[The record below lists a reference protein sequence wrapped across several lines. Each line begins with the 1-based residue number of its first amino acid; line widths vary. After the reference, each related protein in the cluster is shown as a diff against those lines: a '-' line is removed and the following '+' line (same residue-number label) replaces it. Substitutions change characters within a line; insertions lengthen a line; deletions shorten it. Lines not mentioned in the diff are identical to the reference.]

1 MQPKKEFVDDETLL
15 GYILMALPDEMQ
27 SRIDALVVVDASLSE
42 RIRDLRSLLEPVQ
55 QVLPEAF
62 EPNGDLVGR
71 TLELIA
77 NTTDDFSTDEFSTD
91 EFATEGESAA
101 MSSVNEYASR
111 LTRYAWIDSL
121 VVVAA
126 GITILCLLLPSIWH
140 TREEARRF
148 ACVENLRELNDS
160 LQSFAGLNPK
170 GQYPS
175 IELEGPL
182 SFAGVYAL
190 KLNDAQLLSSPR
202 VVWCPSNGAG
212 MLTGS
217 MPSEAGFL
225 RSDPASKRAWQ
236 KSIGGN
242 YAYNLGRFVDGVYQ
256 TPRISDGGMTPLV
269 GDALGVMGL
278 ESGNL
283 PTHAINSANVLF
295 ASGQIRRICRSD
307 FDEKVMDDPYWNR
320 VFCRAAGVDAEDHC
334 LGASPFRPIVNQLTT
349 DKP

>member
-27 SRIDALVVVDASLSE
+27 SQIDALVVADESLTE

-55 QVLPEAF
+55 QGLPEAF
-62 EPNGDLVGR
+62 EPNGDLVAR

-77 NTTDDFSTDEFSTD
+77 NTPEEITNG
-91 EFATEGESAA
+91 GESAA

-111 LTRYAWIDSL
+111 QTRYAWIDSL

-202 VVWCPSNGAG
+202 LVWCPSNGAG

-225 RSDPASKRAWQ
+225 RSDPASQRAWQ

-269 GDALGVMGL
+269 GDALGVMNL

-283 PTHAINSANVLF
+283 STHAVHSANVLF
-295 ASGQIRRICRSD
+295 ASGQIRLIRSSD

-320 VFCRAAGVDAEDHC
+320 IFCRAAGVDAEDHC
-334 LGASPFRPIVNQLTT
+334 LGASPFRPIVNQQTI